1 MKAKTLRLALGGV
14 CTGAANGLFGGGGG
28 MIAVPVLER
37 AGNLGALSA
46 HATAIAVILPA
57 SVVSGIIY
65 FWYGLVPFQIY
76 LPVALGV
83 LCGGVLGARLLP
95 NISAKWVTLI
105 FAALMFAAGV
115 KMVL

>member
-1 MKAKTLRLALGGV
+1 M
-14 CTGAANGLFGGGGG
+14 
-28 MIAVPVLER
+28 
-37 AGNLGALSA
+37 
-46 HATAIAVILPA
+46 
-57 SVVSGIIY
+57 
-65 FWYGLVPFQIY
+65 PFQIY

-83 LCGGVLGARLLP
+83 LVGGIAGAKLLP